1 MAKKIKEVQVIHS
14 AFGDTPRIVA
24 RVLIPDNCQKLGNI
38 KNVDE
43 ALEYAFYWTNN
54 IDNNWSDTTDEKH
67 NENVIVMQPLEEDLD
82 TGKPIGLR
90 STSVDDEMV
99 VVYVYEKKY
108 KVAGVGFEEVTN
120 VSYK

>member
-1 MAKKIKEVQVIHS
+1 MYKNIKEVQVIHS
-14 AFGDTPRIVA
+14 AFENAPKLVA
-24 RVLIPDNCQKLGNI
+24 RVLIPDNI
-38 KNVDE
+38 KDVYE

>member
-14 AFGDTPRIVA
+14 AFESIPRLVA
-24 RVLIPDNCQKLGNI
+24 RVLIPDNI
-38 KNVDE
+38 KDVYE

-67 NENVIVMQPLEEDLD
+67 NKNVIVMQPTELLN
-82 TGKPIGLR
+82 GKTVGLR

-99 VVYVYEKKY
+99 VIYEEEEKY

-120 VSYK
+120 VSCI